1 MRARYEL
8 IIDSITT
15 NPVIDDA
22 CAEITA
28 VAVICPHFGDFKA
41 ATRF

>member
-1 MRARYEL
+1 MGARYEL
-8 IIDSITT
+8 IIDNVTT

-28 VAVICPHFGDFKA
+28 VAVS
-41 ATRF
+41 TLW